1 MSTQVQHR
9 ALMRT
14 PWLAVVVAASLTST
28 LVAAQSAREPATIDR
43 ILALRAVSDV
53 ELSPDGRWVA
63 YTVSTRDRDANI
75 NRSTVWLV
83 ATDGGVARQLTRGP
97 RADRSPRWAPDGRW
111 LAFLSDRDSAGR
123 SQVFGIEPS
132 GGESWQVTRSARSVT
147 AYRIAPDGGRIAYL
161 AMDTMPTTDK
171 ALEKLRGHPLVRDS
185 SYANEW
191 NYVWVATL
199 TDRIASAPRRSS
211 PELLD
216 VTSMEWGPNSRQM
229 AFSAKP
235 GTTLRSSDAAAVY
248 VQDDVGVEAKQVT
261 TMPGSESVADWSP
274 DLGLLVYGTGQ
285 ELGTYNRKIFRVPL
299 AGGTPVSLTD
309 QLDEDAVLVRASA
322 DMLIVEAAKR
332 TKRGLLRIPLRD
344 GRAAAAPQAIS
355 DDREFYTN
363 FSMVRGGDVTAFI
376 AEAGAEAPDVYVS
389 SLARFEPRRL
399 TTTNPELSSIALGEQ
414 RVVSWKSAADG
425 ELIEGVLNLPIG
437 YTAGTRVPLL
447 LIVHGGP
454 TGVSSDR
461 FPSIRGAY
469 PIAAFNGLG
478 YATLQPNY
486 RGSTGYGERFRGLNR
501 GDISGRDWIDVN
513 SGVDALIAQGIAQ
526 PDKLG
531 LMGWSFGGHHTFWG
545 ITRTTRFAAASAG
558 AGANDLI
565 SMYSQTDMPEFYHT
579 YLGSPPWENFTLY
592 EQRSA
597 YRFVKNVT
605 TPLLIQVGEADR
617 RVPAEQSIQFYEAM
631 KGLGRAPVE
640 LVLYPG
646 QPHGISDPRLSHDL
660 MARNVEWFTRW
671 IPVSGAGPR
680 TSSPLPPKRR

>member
-1 MSTQVQHR
+1 MSKPVRCCT
-9 ALMRT
+9 RT
-14 PWLAVVVAASLTST
+14 HLLAVLAAASITST
-28 LVAAQSAREPATIDR
+28 ILGAQSAREPATIDR
-43 ILALRAVSDV
+43 ILALRTVSDV

-63 YTVSTRDRDANI
+63 YTTTTRDRDANI
-75 NRSTVWLV
+75 NRSDVWVV
-83 ATDGGVARQLTRGP
+83 ATDGGVARRLTRGP
-97 RADRSPRWAPDGRW
+97 RADHAPRWAPDSKW
-111 LAFLSDRDSAGR
+111 LAFLSDRDSIGR

-132 GGESWQVTRSARSVT
+132 GGEAWRITHSARNVT
-147 AYRIAPDGGRIAYL
+147 AYRIAPDGGRIAYI
-161 AMDTMPTTDK
+161 AMDTLPTSDK
-171 ALEKLRGHPLVRDS
+171 TLDKLRGHPLVRDS

-191 NYVWVATL
+191 SYIWVAPL
-199 TDRIASAPRRSS
+199 TDRTATGARRSS
-211 PELLD
+211 PALLD
-216 VTSMEWGPNSRQM
+216 VTSMEWGPDSRQM

-235 GTTLRSSDAAAVY
+235 GTTLRSSGAAAVY
-248 VQDDVGVEAKQVT
+248 VQDDVGAAAKQVT
-261 TMPGSESVADWSP
+261 TMPGSESVADWSS
-274 DLGLLVYGTGQ
+274 DLGLLVYGTGHL
-285 ELGTYNRKIFRVPL
+285 LGTYNREIWRVPL
-299 AGGTPVSLTD
+299 DAGAPVSLTD

-322 DMLIVEAAKR
+322 LDLLVEASMR
-332 TKRGLLRIPLRD
+332 TKRGLFRIPLRD
-344 GRAAAAPQAIS
+344 GRAAGAPQALS
-355 DDREFYTN
+355 DGRKFYTN
-363 FSMVRGGDVTAFI
+363 FSMARSGDVTAFL
-376 AEAGAEAPDVYVS
+376 AESGSEAPDVHVA
-389 SLARFEPRRL
+389 SLERFEPRRL
-399 TTTNPELSSIALGEQ
+399 TTTNPEVASIALGEQ

-425 ELIEGVLNLPIG
+425 EMIEGILNLPVG
-437 YTAGTRVPLL
+437 YAAGTRVPLL
-447 LIVHGGP
+447 LIIHGGP

-461 FPSIRGAY
+461 FPSTRGAY
-469 PIAAFNGLG
+469 PIPVFNGLG

-486 RGSTGYGERFRGLNR
+486 RGSAGYGERFRGLNR

-531 LMGWSFGGHHTFWG
+531 MMGWSFGGHHTFWG

-565 SMYSQTDMPEFYHT
+565 SMYSQTDMPEFYQT
-579 YLGSPPWENFTLY
+579 YLGPRPWEDFKLY

-671 IPVSGAGPR
+671 IPVNGAASR
-680 TSSPLPPKRR
+680 ASSSLPPKRR